1 MAKDEST
8 SFQHGNTGFNIC
20 CVPGISDGL
29 TINSL
34 SKMSRACTSSP
45 CQNLVLHLFAW
56 RDSVP
61 YCLTRLETKLDQD
74 LFRCLVWLACKSLN
88 LTHWHFMLLFTGCK
102 TFPVVK
108 LQCICSEHTLMGWN
122 TTIKKKDMST
132 LPQCFRAEL
141 FSDSS
146 NNSV

>member
-34 SKMSRACTSSP
+34 SKMSHACTSSP

-61 YCLTRLETKLDQD
+61 YCLTRLETKLDRD
-74 LFRCLVWLACKSLN
+74 LMFSLTCVQVFEFDTLAFYVAVCRLQNISCCQ
-88 LTHWHFMLLFTGCK
+88 TPVHLL
-102 TFPVVK
+102 
-108 LQCICSEHTLMGWN
+108 
-122 TTIKKKDMST
+122 
-132 LPQCFRAEL
+132 
-141 FSDSS
+141 
-146 NNSV
+146 